1 MDPTK
6 LVEVILEKGLLGA
19 LLLCSLWANLK
30 LYQQIRAEHAERLS
44 DKDKATEAILDQSNR
59 AHNLVDRLTDVFEAM
74 TGKKIQK

>member
-30 LYQQIRAEHAERLS
+30 LYQQIRAEHGERLKDSKDATLALLQQS
-44 DKDKATEAILDQSNR
+44 DKVHSALTSVA
-59 AHNLVDRLTDVFEAM
+59 NLLETIGTRQP
-74 TGKKIQK
+74 K